1 MFPIVKKAHFI
12 IQKLF
17 RDYLEIKTFE
27 KFKFEK
33 KSGIWTENAHLR
45 GHRKLLQV
53 SPGHPGQL
61 LSLIFDILK
70 RKIQNLPVLPL
81 KTCAQ

>member
-33 KSGIWTENAHLR
+33 KVESI
-45 GHRKLLQV
+45 
-53 SPGHPGQL
+53 
-61 LSLIFDILK
+61 LS
-70 RKIQNLPVLPL
+70 
-81 KTCAQ
+81 AG